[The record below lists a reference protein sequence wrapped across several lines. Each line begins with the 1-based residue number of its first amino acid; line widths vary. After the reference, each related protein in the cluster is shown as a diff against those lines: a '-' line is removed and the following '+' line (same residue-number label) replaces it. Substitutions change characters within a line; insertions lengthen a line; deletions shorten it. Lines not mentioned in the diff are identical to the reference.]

1 MKTIIRIYNSTTSM
15 MESIL
20 CGLGSS
26 LWPYLTII
34 FLNWLVHTKPSDRDE
49 CPQNRDICQL
59 LCFCLS
65 PEATTCKT
73 AMNLQVENVKD
84 LKTEHK
90 LLEASP
96 YRLWN
101 LDWWC
106 VSLERIKKAHWVDI
120 HQSLVY
126 VWLHIHIYANSKY
139 IYTHLVSV
147 IYIDFS

>member
-1 MKTIIRIYNSTTSM
+1 MTCRYFHQEDYRTQKDHPHLATWLFPSHWLDGKTYDRGLYYVGIMKTIIRIYNSTTSM

-96 YRLWN
+96 YRL
-101 LDWWC
+101 
-106 VSLERIKKAHWVDI
+106 
-120 HQSLVY
+120 
-126 VWLHIHIYANSKY
+126 
-139 IYTHLVSV
+139 
-147 IYIDFS
+147 